1 MLPLFIGIM
10 DQTIVATALP
20 TIAARLGNVNLIAW
34 VVAGYLIATAIAAP
48 VYGRIGDAFGR
59 RRMMVVALSVSVAGS
74 VLCAL
79 SVSIEMLIAARLLQ
93 GIGGGGLITLSQA
106 LIGQSVAPRDRA
118 RYQGYLASISVV
130 ASTVG
135 PVVGGLLTQH
145 FGWRA
150 IFVFNLPFLA
160 LAMALVMRL
169 PARTTP
175 FERFRFDFPGLL
187 LLAMFIS
194 SLLIFVQQTRQL
206 EDMNLSLAAAL
217 VVIAAVSVTLLFV
230 RERRATS
237 PLLPLPLLRNPNIW
251 RCNAIA
257 FFHGALFVSLLSFIP
272 LYLRAVRGASP
283 SEIGLFML
291 PMTVGVGIGSTVI
304 GQLVSRTGRTAVF
317 PTIGLPI
324 AAVMVLL
331 LSVVADLVSPIEL
344 SWYLGVVSFFLG
356 FVMGV
361 VQVTIQVESGKLL
374 GTAVAA
380 LQLSRSLGA
389 ATGTAVVG
397 TVLFAAIA
405 ATGTE
410 VTSDLQAIL
419 QGSGDALAKLG
430 DAAVATIRANVSVA
444 FHSVYLTVGAF
455 GVISALM
462 AWTMPRRSI

>member
-1 MLPLFIGIM
+1 MFIGIM

-20 TIAARLGNVNLIAW
+20 TIAARLGNVDLIAW

-48 VYGRIGDAFGR
+48 VYGRVGDAFGR
-59 RRMMVVALSVSVAGS
+59 RRMMVVAISVSIAGS
-74 VLCAL
+74 ILCAL

-93 GIGGGGLITLSQA
+93 GLGGGGLITLSQA
-106 LIGQSVAPRDRA
+106 LIGQSVVPRDRA
-118 RYQGYLASISVV
+118 RYQGYLATIAVA

-145 FGWRA
+145 FGWRS
-150 IFVFNLPFLA
+150 IFLLNLPFLA
-160 LAMALVMRL
+160 IGMALVMRL

-194 SLLIFVQQTRQL
+194 SLLIFVQQTHKLQSI
-206 EDMNLSLAAAL
+206 NLPLATTL
-217 VVIAAVSVTLLFV
+217 VVVAAISLTLLLL

-251 RCNAIA
+251 RCNATA

-272 LYLRAVRGASP
+272 LYMRAVHGANAG
-283 SEIGLFML
+283 EIGLFML
-291 PMTVGVGIGSTVI
+291 PMTVGVGIGSTIV
-304 GQLVSRTGRTAVF
+304 GQLVGRTGRTAVF
-317 PTIGLPI
+317 PTIGMPI
-324 AAVMVLL
+324 VTIMVLL
-331 LSVVADLVSPIEL
+331 LSVIADIMSPIEL
-344 SWYLGVVSFFLG
+344 SWYLGAVSFFLG
-356 FVMGV
+356 SVMAV
-361 VQVTIQVESGKLL
+361 VQVTIQVEAGKLL

-397 TVLFAAIA
+397 TVLFAAIS

-419 QGSGDALAKLG
+419 QGSTDALANLG
-430 DAAVATIRANVSVA
+430 EAATATIRANVAVA
-444 FHSVYLTVGAF
+444 FHSVYLTIGAF